1 MRIRDNSL
9 SMFIQNQYTK
19 TNNALSR
26 VMRRLASG
34 YKINSAADDPAGLT
48 ILEKMRVQIRG
59 LNAAK
64 RNVQTASG
72 TNDSGIDRKALN
84 RELKQLKEEL
94 ADIFEDA
101 EFNGVRLFSGQYGR
115 TTGAL

>member
-34 YKINSAADDPAGLT
+34 YRINSAADDPAGLT
-48 ILEKMRVQIRG
+48 ISEKMRVQIRG

-64 RNVQTASG
+64 RNVQTAVNLVQTAKG
-72 TNDSGIDRKALN
+72 YMDSAHAIVQRMGEIT
-84 RELKQLKEEL
+84 
-94 ADIFEDA
+94 
-101 EFNGVRLFSGQYGR
+101 V
-115 TTGAL
+115 